1 MTAAS
6 ALHNDVHRGTT
17 KALMLPVEHPLNK
30 TMTHQ
35 TMSNQ
40 AKNKSINNLARH
52 QRFGA
57 SSLARMRHS
66 KGFTLVEL
74 MVVIVIVGILSAVA
88 LPKFLGVKDKA
99 KLNTQLGEAAGLAKE
114 CSAAIIAEG
123 TYPAD
128 YKTDPTTGKTN
139 TDLKITNDC
148 NALGDTA
155 NPPTLDITYTTTP
168 ATASSGAKCGSTT
181 LANTKKC
188 EVMVVA
194 NQTTATTLG
203 VSLGDIAYAQ
213 VD

>member
-1 MTAAS
+1 
-6 ALHNDVHRGTT
+6 
-17 KALMLPVEHPLNK
+17 MLPVEHPLNK

-35 TMSNQ
+35 TISNQ
-40 AKNKSINNLARH
+40 ANNKSANNLARH

-88 LPKFLGVKDKA
+88 LPRFLGVKDKA

-128 YKTDPTTGKTN
+128 YTSGAATTTTN
-139 TDLKITNDC
+139 TGLTIVGNC
-148 NALGDTA
+148 NGGGTTPTA
-155 NPPTLDITYTTTP
+155 TAPAASAVITYTTTA
-168 ATASSGAKCGSTT
+168 ATANSGAKCGSASLTT
-181 LANTKKC
+181 GKKC
-188 EVMVVA
+188 EVTVA
-194 NQTTATTLG
+194 GSNGEIT
-203 VSLGDIAYAQ
+203 YAE
-213 VD
+213 V

>member
-1 MTAAS
+1 
-6 ALHNDVHRGTT
+6 
-17 KALMLPVEHPLNK
+17 MLPVEHPLNK

-40 AKNKSINNLARH
+40 AKNKSANNLARH

-128 YKTDPTTGKTN
+128 YTAGATTTTTN
-139 TDLKITNDC
+139 TSLSIAGNC
-148 NALGDTA
+148 NGGTTA
-155 NPPTLDITYTTTP
+155 TAPAAGSVITYTTTP
-168 ATASSGAKCGSTT
+168 ASANSGAKCGSSP
-181 LANTKKC
+181 LADTHPF
-188 EVMVVA
+188 ERVWPSIYPVGLRLRIMRF
-194 NQTTATTLG
+194 
-203 VSLGDIAYAQ
+203 
-213 VD
+213 

>member
-6 ALHNDVHRGTT
+6 AQHNDVHRGIT
-17 KALMLPVEHPLNK
+17 KALGLPVEHPLHL
-30 TMTHQ
+30 TMTLQ
-35 TMSNQ
+35 TMSNP
-40 AKNKSINNLARH
+40 ANTKSINNLARH

-88 LPKFLGVKDKA
+88 LPRFLGVKDKA

-128 YKTDPTTGKTN
+128 YAAAVTN
-139 TDLKITNDC
+139 TGLTIAGDC
-148 NALGDTA
+148 NGGTTA
-155 NPPTLDITYTTTP
+155 SAPAAGSDITYTTTP
-168 ATASSGAKCGSTT
+168 ASANSGAKCGSNP
-181 LANTKKC
+181 LADGEQCQIT
-188 EVMVVA
+188 V
-194 NQTTATTLG
+194 TAQ
-203 VSLGDIAYAQ
+203 SGDIAYTAI
-213 VD
+213 